1 MSDKYNYDGDEEED
15 EKEAENEYDGDE
27 EEDEKEAENE
37 YDEEEEREE
46 YETLDADDVH
56 DPNSDN
62 NAECACLCKEC
73 VYKVKVPKSTM
84 DKCCQIS

>member
-15 EKEAENEYDGDE
+15 EKAVENEYDE
-27 EEDEKEAENE
+27 EAENE

-73 VYKVKVPKSTM
+73 VYKVKVPKSMM